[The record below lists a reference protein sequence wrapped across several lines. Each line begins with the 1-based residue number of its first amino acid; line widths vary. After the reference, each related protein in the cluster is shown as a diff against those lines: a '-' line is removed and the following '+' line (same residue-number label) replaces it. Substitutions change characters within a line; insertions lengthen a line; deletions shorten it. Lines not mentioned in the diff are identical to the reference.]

1 MGDLYGWFSKLRSLC
16 GYPKH
21 RCRTIVGTQKGTI
34 ILTTTHMGLGL
45 EGLGLVGFRACGV

>member
-1 MGDLYGWFSKLRSLC
+1 MDTLNI
-16 GYPKH
+16 